1 MANEMIVRTMDDAER
16 AAKAMS
22 ASGFFQDAKSAAQAV
37 VKILA
42 GQELGFG
49 PFASMTG
56 VNIIQ
61 NKPVLAANLMAA
73 AVKRQGKYNYR
84 VTRLDDTGCELTF
97 LEGGQEVGKS
107 KFDRADAEKAQLLS
121 KDNWK
126 KYPRNMYFARA
137 LSNGQ
142 KWYAPDVFNGATVY
156 TPDELGAVVDE
167 EGNAVVEVVEI
178 APEEGPIASEMMDKP
193 YGRASVIDPAHTKE
207 NEIGRPLVPVTL
219 RSLLAKKA
227 STHTGD
233 ASPEQVGLMV
243 GMMDMVFAPDKDAEK
258 IRRSCLVYL
267 FGVDS
272 SKKLSG
278 PQIKAVLDWLKPVKD
293 SGGAYSPDPMAAR
306 ELHAV
311 WEAEQ
316 LAKGQTVLPGL
327 NKPA

>member
-1 MANEMIVRTMDDAER
+1 MTNEMIVRTMDDAER
-16 AAKAMS
+16 AAKAMA
-22 ASGFFQDAKSAAQAV
+22 ASGFFADAKQASQAV

-84 VTRLDDTGCELTF
+84 VISLTDEGCELAF
-97 LEGGQEVGKS
+97 LENGQEVGRS
-107 KFDRADAEKAQLLS
+107 KFDKSDAGQAGLLL

-156 TPDELGAVVDE
+156 TPDELGAKVDE
-167 EGNAVVEVVEI
+167 EGNAVIE
-178 APEEGPIASEMMDKP
+178 
-193 YGRASVIDPAHTKE
+193 ASVQPEPEKRTEEQNMHDLGFDEPKHSATIE
-207 NEIGRPLVPVTL
+207 RPLSPVTL
-219 RSLLAKKA
+219 RSMLAAKA
-227 STHTGD
+227 AKHTGD
-233 ASPEQVGLMV
+233 ASSAQLGLMD
-243 GMMDMVFAPDKDAEK
+243 GMINEAFAPDPEADR
-258 IRRSCLVYL
+258 IRHSCLKFL
-267 FGVDS
+267 WGEAS
-272 SKKLSG
+272 SKKLTG
-278 PQIKAVLDWLKPVKD
+278 PQVKAMLDWLKPTKD
-293 SGGAYSPDPMAAR
+293 DGGAYTIDPMASQ

-311 WEAEQ
+311 WTA
-316 LAKGQTVLPGL
+316 ANIADGQGSLI
-327 NKPA
+327 

>member
-1 MANEMIVRTMDDAER
+1 MDNELKAIVKHEQPVSIIRSMDDAER
-16 AAKAMS
+16 AARSMA
-22 ASGFFQDAKSAAQAV
+22 ASGFFADSQQAAKAV

-97 LEGGQEVGKS
+97 FENGQEVGKS
-107 KFDRADAEKAQLLS
+107 KFEKADAEKAGLLG

-142 KWYAPDVFNGATVY
+142 KWYAPDVFNGVTVY

-167 EGNAVVEVVEI
+167 EGNASIPTETGVAATDESVTDTAWDKWLALNHRAEKVEI
-178 APEEGPIASEMMDKP
+178 PSPDFFNPRGQWTMTSLRNA
-193 YGRASVIDPAHTKE
+193 Y
-207 NEIGRPLVPVTL
+207 NE
-219 RSLLAKKA
+219 LL
-227 STHTGD
+227 
-233 ASPEQVGLMV
+233 EIV
-243 GMMDMVFAPDKDAEK
+243 KDAEA
-258 IRRSCLVYL
+258 
-267 FGVDS
+267 
-272 SKKLSG
+272 
-278 PQIKAVLDWLKPVKD
+278 QAKA
-293 SGGAYSPDPMAAR
+293 
-306 ELHAV
+306 
-311 WEAEQ
+311 AE
-316 LAKGQTVLPGL
+316 
-327 NKPA
+327 